1 MILAAIS
8 ARRLRRSVSATFLAR
23 SDRHCYQQLLE
34 SEIAPGITG
43 RQIAGLSGP
52 RVLRRDSGP
61 DEVEFVTIMSFAD
74 WAAVEAFAG
83 PDPRAAV
90 VPPAAR
96 RLLRRFDQQSAH
108 YEVVSPAEI

>member
-52 RVLRRDSGP
+52 RVLRP

-96 RLLRRFDQQSAH
+96 RLLRRFDRQSAH

>member
-1 MILAAIS
+1 MINRIWHGWTSKDNADA
-8 ARRLRRSVSATFLAR
+8 
-23 SDRHCYQQLLE
+23 YQQLLE

-61 DEVEFVTIMSFAD
+61 DEVEFVTVMSFAD
-74 WAAVEAFAG
+74 WAAVGAFAG
-83 PDPRAAV
+83 PDPQAAV

-96 RLLRRFDQQSAH
+96 RLLSRFDQQSAH
-108 YEVVSPAEI
+108 YEVVSPADI

>member
-1 MILAAIS
+1 MINRIWRGWTSKANAD
-8 ARRLRRSVSATFLAR
+8 A
-23 SDRHCYQQLLE
+23 YQQLLE

-61 DEVEFVTIMSFAD
+61 DEVEFVTIMSFAA

-83 PDPRAAV
+83 PDPQAAV
-90 VPPAAR
+90 VPAAAR

-108 YEVVSPAEI
+108 YEVVSPADI

>member
-1 MILAAIS
+1 MINRIWHGWTSKDNADA
-8 ARRLRRSVSATFLAR
+8 
-23 SDRHCYQQLLE
+23 YQQLLE

-52 RVLRRDSGP
+52 RVLRRDSGQ
-61 DEVEFVTIMSFAD
+61 DEVEFVTVMSFAD

-83 PDPRAAV
+83 PDPRGAV

-108 YEVVSPAEI
+108 YEVVSPADI

>member
-1 MILAAIS
+1 MINRIWHGWTSKDNADA
-8 ARRLRRSVSATFLAR
+8 
-23 SDRHCYQQLLE
+23 YQRLLE

-43 RQIAGLSGP
+43 RRIAGLGGP

-61 DEVEFVTIMSFAD
+61 DEVEFVTVMSFAD

-108 YEVVSPAEI
+108 YEVVSPADI

>member
-1 MILAAIS
+1 MINRIWHGWTSKDNADA
-8 ARRLRRSVSATFLAR
+8 
-23 SDRHCYQQLLE
+23 YQQLLE

-61 DEVEFVTIMSFAD
+61 DEVEFVTVMSFAD

-83 PDPRAAV
+83 PDPRGAV

-108 YEVVSPAEI
+108 YEVVSPADI